1 MAVVTLQSFVASI
14 QLERR
19 ASIVVEVP
27 ESPVARIVT
36 GVTSGAQ
43 FPSMD
48 IGTVM
53 TGITVPRSFVGI
65 EDALV
70 TTGAGDRPM
79 SAQQRIRGVPI
90 VLEMEG
96 FPLLLL
102 VAFVTPVSEASPVNI
117 VSLMAGVTVGRRL
130 VFEQGAAVAA
140 LALRASMIS
149 F

>member
-1 MAVVTLQSFVASI
+1 MAVVTPQSFVASI

-43 FPSMD
+43 CPSMD
-48 IGTVM
+48 IGAVM
-53 TGITVPRSFVGI
+53 AGITVPRSFVGI

-102 VAFVTPVSEASPVNI
+102 VAFVTPVSEASLVNI

-130 VFEQGAAVAA
+130 VFEQGAVVAA